1 MTGLRASGRSQ
12 RLRVTRGGQ
21 PTGGAAPQ
29 RHRHPVAPFTASTP
43 TPVSTIMTVK
53 ALGTPTMQQLLR
65 VAAVVAVLFGVLL
78 MHSSPL
84 LDHSAAHPT
93 SSGHDSGAHAHSHD
107 AATAPMTL
115 GDLPV
120 VLAGT
125 GCEGKDCSDHT
136 GLHLCMAV
144 MTIAAALVLARWYA
158 TATTGEAAVHSL
170 RALLRH
176 RAGRAPPWTTPTL
189 AQLSVLRV

>member
-1 MTGLRASGRSQ
+1 MVVKVLGT
-12 RLRVTRGGQ
+12 
-21 PTGGAAPQ
+21 
-29 RHRHPVAPFTASTP
+29 TP
-43 TPVSTIMTVK
+43 TV
-53 ALGTPTMQQLLR
+53 QQLLR
-65 VAAVVAVLFGVLL
+65 VTAVVAVLFGVLL

-93 SSGHDSGAHAHSHD
+93 SSESASAGHVHAHD
-107 AATAPMTL
+107 AAAVPVAL
-115 GDLPV
+115 GDIPV

-125 GCEGKDCSDHT
+125 GCEGTDCSDHT
-136 GLHLCMAV
+136 GLHLCMSV

-158 TATTGEAAVHSL
+158 TATTGDTAVPRL

>member
-1 MTGLRASGRSQ
+1 
-12 RLRVTRGGQ
+12 
-21 PTGGAAPQ
+21 
-29 RHRHPVAPFTASTP
+29 
-43 TPVSTIMTVK
+43 
-53 ALGTPTMQQLLR
+53 MQHLLR

-84 LDHSAAHPT
+84 LDHTGGHPT
-93 SSGHDSGAHAHSHD
+93 SSGHDSGVHAHSHD
-107 AATAPMTL
+107 AAAAPMPMPL
-115 GDLPV
+115 EDFPV
-120 VLAGT
+120 ALAGT
-125 GCEGKDCSDHT
+125 GCEGGDCTDHS

-158 TATTGEAAVHSL
+158 TATTGETAVHSL

>member
-1 MTGLRASGRSQ
+1 MA
-12 RLRVTRGGQ
+12 
-21 PTGGAAPQ
+21 
-29 RHRHPVAPFTASTP
+29 
-43 TPVSTIMTVK
+43 VK
-53 ALGTPTMQQLLR
+53 ALGATPTMQHLLR

-84 LDHSAAHPT
+84 LDHTGGHATESA
-93 SSGHDSGAHAHSHD
+93 HDSGAHGHSHE
-107 AATAPMTL
+107 AAAAPMAL

-120 VLAGT
+120 ALAGT
-125 GCEGKDCSDHT
+125 GCEGTDCGDHT

-158 TATTGEAAVHSL
+158 TAAAGEAAVHGL
-170 RALLRH
+170 RAQLRIH
-176 RAGRAPPWTTPTL
+176 AGRAPPWTTPTL